1 MSNTFFFS
9 SVRKAIV
16 VNLLLLT
23 AFFNASAEVVFNS
36 EHNVG
41 SWDAQQLPVGTYS
54 VLAKASEGDVVA
66 INVTAVETGARITLQ
81 DIGWQGFADE
91 YDCEVGRHYFV
102 LSASDAAKLNEG
114 GLIVTGEKYTFDKV
128 ELLYRKPL
136 WEGTVDDNTG
146 WGQSDVLENDLF
158 AALQEGDLLGIGIT
172 AINDGESWH
181 QVAIRGDYENILSAG
196 ISEAKTLLSVLTAE
210 QVDALKTKTVDVTA
224 QYLKVSGLYTYVD
237 NQAPATDED
246 AQVVWEGS
254 QAIGVDEQGHVDL
267 SYGNKGSLSQTFMTD
282 VLRITYTATDEDAY
296 IQLSNPAGWVKLS
309 EDAFEEVDYSD
320 ETKTFEYTVANASV
334 LEVIQLNGVLVKG
347 KNINVTKVE
356 LVKKEGRYDAVPA
369 TIGEDG
375 FATFSSSKKLSF
387 AGAGI
392 TPYYASEINVGSV
405 TLTSVDN
412 KTTWGYEGYV
422 LRGAPGSYEIP
433 VIESGAVYPSGNYLK
448 ATSDYATTVYRSV
461 YSDYSGTDDN
471 ATKIKTYYRYIF
483 AKDSENNIGFYK
495 LVTDYELGAHK
506 AYLETSTDVTP
517 AAARVSL
524 LFSDDETTAVQTIE
538 AIERPQSDKIYNI
551 SGQQVGKPT
560 RGFYI
565 INGKKVIIK

>member
-1 MSNTFFFS
+1 MSNTLFFFS

-23 AFFNASAEVVFNS
+23 AFFNASAEVVFNG

-41 SWDAQQLPVGTYS
+41 SWNAQQLPVGDYS

-91 YDCEVGRHYFV
+91 YNCEVGRHYFV

-136 WEGTVDDNTG
+136 WEGTVDDNEG
-146 WGQSDVLENDLF
+146 WKQSDVLENDLF

-172 AINDGESWH
+172 AINDGETWH

-210 QVDALKTKTVDVTA
+210 QVDALQTKRVDVTA

-246 AQVVWEGS
+246 AEVIWTGS
-254 QAIGVDEQGHVDL
+254 QDTGDWSARVDL
-267 SYGNKGSLSQTFMTD
+267 SYDKRGSLSQTFKTD
-282 VLRITYTATDEDAY
+282 VLRITFTTTDDGAQ
-296 IQLSNPAGWVKLS
+296 IQLSNPAKGWAKFS
-309 EDAFEEVDYSD
+309 EEAFSNVENRA
-320 ETKTFEYTVANASV
+320 ETQTFEYTVANASV
-334 LEVIQLNGVLVKG
+334 LEDIQLTGIIVQG

-375 FATFSSSKKLSF
+375 IATFSSSKHLSF
-387 AGAGI
+387 AEAGI
-392 TPYYASEINVGSV
+392 TPYYASEINDGIV
-405 TLTSVDN
+405 TLTPVDN
-412 KTTWGYEGYV
+412 KTTWGYLGYV
-422 LRGAPGSYEIP
+422 LRGAEGSYDIP
-433 VIESGAVYPSGNYLK
+433 VIEESEAAYPSGTNYLK
-448 ATSDYATTVYRSV
+448 ATSDYAADLPRSEEAGK
-461 YSDYSGTDDN
+461 YL
-471 ATKIKTYYRYIF
+471 YIF
-483 AKDSENNIGFYK
+483 AKKGSNIGFYHLGGTYK
-495 LVTDYELGAHK
+495 LAAHR
-506 AYLETSTDVTP
+506 AYLCTDSDIRT
-517 AAARVSL
+517 AGGASRGITL
-524 LFSDDETTAVQTIE
+524 RFGDDETTSVRLDTNALNCSASLYTL
-538 AIERPQSDKIYNI
+538 
-551 SGQQVGKPT
+551 SGQRVKSATKGI
-560 RGFYI
+560 YI
-565 INGKKVIIK
+565 SEGKKIIIK

>member
-23 AFFNASAEVVFNS
+23 ACFNASAEVVFNS

-41 SWDAQQLPVGTYS
+41 SWNAQQLPVGDYS

-81 DIGWQGFADE
+81 DISWDGFADE
-91 YDCEVGRHYFV
+91 YNCEVGRHYFV
-102 LSASDAAKLNEG
+102 LSASDAAKLNGG

-136 WEGTVDDNTG
+136 WEGTVDDNEG
-146 WGQSDVLENDLF
+146 WKQSEALGNDLF

-196 ISEAKTLLSVLTAE
+196 ISEAKTLVSVLTAE
-210 QVDALKTKTVDVTA
+210 QVLALQTKTVDVTA

-246 AQVVWEGS
+246 AQEVWTGS
-254 QAIGVDEQGHVDL
+254 QDTGDWSAYVDL
-267 SYGNKGSLSQTFMTD
+267 SYDNRGSLSQTFKTD
-282 VLRITYTATDEDAY
+282 VLRITFTTTGDGAQ
-296 IQLSNPAGWVKLS
+296 IQLSNPAKEWATFS
-309 EDAFEEVDYSD
+309 EEAFADVENSA
-320 ETKTFEYTVANASV
+320 ETQTFEYTVANASV
-334 LEVIQLNGVLVKG
+334 LEDIQLTGIIVQG

-375 FATFSSSKKLSF
+375 IATFSSSKHLSF
-387 AGAGI
+387 AEAGI
-392 TPYYASEINVGSV
+392 TPYYASEINDGSV
-405 TLTSVDN
+405 TLTPVDN
-412 KTTWGYEGYV
+412 KTTWGYQGYV
-422 LRGAPGSYEIP
+422 LRGAEGSYDIP
-433 VIESGAVYPSGNYLK
+433 VIEESEAAYPSGTNYLK
-448 ATSDYATTVYRSV
+448 ATSDYAADLPRSEEAGK
-461 YSDYSGTDDN
+461 YL
-471 ATKIKTYYRYIF
+471 YIF
-483 AKDSENNIGFYK
+483 AKNGSNIGFYHLDGTYK
-495 LVTDYELGAHK
+495 LAAHR
-506 AYLETSTDVTP
+506 AYLCTDSDIRT
-517 AAARVSL
+517 AGGASRGITL
-524 LFSDDETTAVQTIE
+524 RFGDDETTSVRLDTNALNCSASLYTL
-538 AIERPQSDKIYNI
+538 
-551 SGQQVGKPT
+551 SGQRVKSATKGI
-560 RGFYI
+560 YI
-565 INGKKVIIK
+565 SEGKKIIIK